1 MQRIILP
8 FSFVFPFLHTLVTSS
23 HRIPGLLM
31 RGGKKKDSSV
41 FDEVA
46 HTFYSIFLFF
56 FCSSRSMLAFG
67 VNRIRGNSK
76 MREASN
82 EPQTGVVAAEDRF
95 IAPITV
101 CLFFF
106 FIGSFTVKRRLF
118 VSRHAE
124 DVSLFRL
131 FLPVIEPRLR
141 EHLPSKH
148 RAERIFFRNRYF
160 CDLDF

>member
-41 FDEVA
+41 FEVA

-56 FCSSRSMLAFG
+56 FCSSRSTLAFG

-106 FIGSFTVKRRLF
+106 LLDPLRLN
-118 VSRHAE
+118 
-124 DVSLFRL
+124 DVSLYHATRKT
-131 FLPVIEPRLR
+131 FLCFAFSCPLLNRASGNIFPRNIERKGF
-141 EHLPSKH
+141 SS
-148 RAERIFFRNRYF
+148 ATDIFAI
-160 CDLDF
+160 

>member
-56 FCSSRSMLAFG
+56 FCSSRSTLAFG

-106 FIGSFTVKRRLF
+106 LLDPLRLN
-118 VSRHAE
+118 
-124 DVSLFRL
+124 DVSLYHATRKT
-131 FLPVIEPRLR
+131 FLCFAFSCPLLNRASGNIFPRNIERKGF
-141 EHLPSKH
+141 SS
-148 RAERIFFRNRYF
+148 ATDIFAI
-160 CDLDF
+160 